1 MIAELTNNDMKI
13 EYKRLNTAD
22 KNFKEEFS
30 MCETSFFQI
39 LSNAYQTYY
48 GLEYHKKRIMD
59 GRSIIYLAYV
69 DNVLVGVSYVK
80 CNCRRG
86 GTAIHP
92 DNYKRLGIAENLVKL
107 SLTDFP
113 KQYSILSTNLE
124 HSHKMISLMDKLGFK
139 RASSVEEIQ
148 KVVGDE
154 SYLLSNITTE
164 NNYTIFDRK
173 SERRGGSKRSSLTLM
188 HTF

>member
-1 MIAELTNNDMKI
+1 MKI

-30 MCETSFFQI
+30 FCETSFFQI

-48 GLEYHKKRIMD
+48 GLDYHKKRIID
-59 GRSIIYLAYV
+59 GKSIIYLAYV
-69 DNVLVGVSYVK
+69 DSVLVGVSYVK

-92 DNYKRLGIAENLVKL
+92 VNYKRIGIAENLVKL

-139 RASSVEEIQ
+139 RARTVEEIQ

-154 SYLLSNITTE
+154 FYLLSNFRLE
-164 NNYTIFDRK
+164 SDYMIFDRE
-173 SERRGGSKRSSLTLM
+173 SERRGGSKRQFLTLM